1 MKTEVVMSRPFMGG
15 EVQQKSKSGFFNA
28 TAFVKL
34 MNIKRHELGKSN
46 FQLSQFL
53 KSSSTLDFIE
63 ELQKENERVVIKSRG
78 RNSAT
83 WVHPLLFIDIA
94 LNVSP
99 KLKVEVYKWLYDELL
114 KYRNNSGDSYKK
126 MAGSLYDRYPNKQN
140 FYKYITK
147 VANYIQDKC
156 GVDSWNNAS
165 QNQLY
170 LRDKMHENISLLCS
184 VMKDTNECVRIGV
197 FKALDDNKDLT
208 TKLK

>member
-1 MKTEVVMSRPFMGG
+1 MKTEVIMSRPFMGS
-15 EVQQKSKSGFFNA
+15 EIHQKSKSGFFNA
-28 TAFVKL
+28 TSFVKL
-34 MNIKRHELGKSN
+34 MNVKRHELGKSN

-53 KSSSTLDFIE
+53 KSSSTLEFIE
-63 ELQKENERVVIKSRG
+63 ELQKDNERVVIKSRG

-114 KYRNNSGDSYKK
+114 KYRNDSGDSYKK
-126 MAGSLYDRYPNKQN
+126 MAGSLYDRYSNKQN

-147 VANYIQDKC
+147 VANYIQEEC
-156 GVDSWNNAS
+156 GVSNWNNAS

-184 VMKDTNECVRIGV
+184 VLKDTNECVRIGV
-197 FKALDDNKDLT
+197 FKALDDNRDL
-208 TKLK
+208 LN